1 MNNQQTFKQMYGPW
15 ALVTGASSGIGA
27 ELARQLAARGL
38 NVAVAARRK
47 ERLDVLT
54 NELERAH
61 GVEARAIAVDLTAP
75 DYLDVI
81 ESATNDIEIGLL
93 VNNAGSVV
101 PGAFLKQGVDGRT
114 RVVQLNVTAPMQLA
128 HLFGQKMSRRGRG
141 GILFVSSTSAF
152 SGAPYMAN
160 YAGTKAFILSLG
172 EGLHVELKPQG
183 VDVTVLVPGPTR
195 TEMVQSEG
203 MDFSS
208 SMPDMMWMNADA
220 VAAAGLNGLG
230 RQRVVVP
237 GGMNKVMRFM
247 MTRVLSRSA
256 AANMFGGMMKRAMDP
271 AIV

>member
-1 MNNQQTFKQMYGPW
+1 MNQQTFKQKYGPW

-27 ELARQLAARGL
+27 ELARQLAAKGL

-47 ERLDVLT
+47 ERLDTLT
-54 NELERAH
+54 AALKQKH

-81 ESATNDIEIGLL
+81 EAATNDIEIGLL
-93 VNNAGSVV
+93 VNNAGSGV

-114 RVVQLNVTAPMQLA
+114 RVVQLNVTTPMQLA
-128 HLFGQKMSRRGRG
+128 HLFGQKMSRRGHG

-152 SGAPYMAN
+152 TGTPYMAN

-172 EGLHVELKPQG
+172 EALHVELKPQG
-183 VDVTVLVPGPTR
+183 IDVTVLVPGPTR
-195 TEMVQSEG
+195 TEMVEMEG
-203 MDFSS
+203 TDFSN
-208 SMPDMMWMNADA
+208 MPKMMWMDADA

-237 GGMNKVMRFM
+237 GGMNKVMQFM
-247 MTRVLSRSA
+247 LTRVLSRSA
-256 AANMFGGMMKRAMDP
+256 AANMFGGMMKNAIDP
-271 AIV
+271 SLV